1 MLEDRIRIIGRSS
14 FDENAL
20 DEMAKEKLKELRR
33 FYVDK
38 IKPKEKKAAFAR
50 WMMLNNEEFSYLWIL
65 AQVWLY
71 RYYEKLDRFEK
82 KKKKWK
88 TFLLSNRKDGGIT
101 EGQIEDARNYPIEDL
116 IDTRVW
122 VFANRKKAACPFHQE
137 TKPSFIIYP
146 DNSWHCFGCQ
156 AHGNNAIDFIMQRD
170 KIGFREAVRRLR

>member
-1 MLEDRIRIIGRSS
+1 
-14 FDENAL
+14 
-20 DEMAKEKLKELRR
+20 
-33 FYVDK
+33 
-38 IKPKEKKAAFAR
+38 
-50 WMMLNNEEFSYLWIL
+50 
-65 AQVWLY
+65 LY

-170 KIGFREAVRRLR
+170 KIGFREAVRRLG

>member
-38 IKPKEKKAAFAR
+38 IKPKEKRAAFAR

-101 EGQIEDARNYPIEDL
+101 EGQIEDA
-116 IDTRVW
+116 
-122 VFANRKKAACPFHQE
+122 
-137 TKPSFIIYP
+137 
-146 DNSWHCFGCQ
+146 
-156 AHGNNAIDFIMQRD
+156 
-170 KIGFREAVRRLR
+170 